1 MTQLYKNIQALS
13 VEKQKQILMNSKK
26 MLEDL
31 GETEFIVRW
40 FAFAM
45 LDPVDVIHGYL
56 VRLRKVRAWNK
67 Q

>member
-1 MTQLYKNIQALS
+1 MALPA
-13 VEKQKQILMNSKK
+13 EKQKQILLNSKK

-31 GETEFIVRW
+31 GEVEFVLRW

-45 LDPVDVIHGYL
+45 NDPIDVIHGYL
-56 VRLRKVRAWNK
+56 VRLRKVRSWKN